1 MIFPLRKMKKFNAIK
16 LVLKLKILLE
26 LTWSCYWG
34 FEEPGGKHSSCLER
48 ERILK
53 ILKYNDLK

>member
-1 MIFPLRKMKKFNAIK
+1 MKKFNAIK